1 MYILFVLPKYKS
13 ATIVA
18 FPCKRRLLP
27 IAIADWKFANKG
39 LTIAISIN
47 LPLRSFVF

>member
-1 MYILFVLPKYKS
+1 MYILFGLRKYKS
-13 ATIVA
+13 ATNVA
-18 FPCKRRLLP
+18 FPCKHRLLP